1 MKRNLIFLLTLLIL
15 LSVII
20 VSSSKNINTK
30 TLENEEISS
39 KTNEY
44 TLKLENEKVVLFEG
58 DKIIKQ
64 YDIIL
69 SVLPGEDI
77 EMLLNG
83 IKVNSI
89 AEADHLAEDYDG

>member
-15 LSVII
+15 LSIII

-77 EMLLNG
+77 ELLLNG

-89 AEADHLAEDYDG
+89 AEADYLAEDYDG

>member
-15 LSVII
+15 LSIII

>member
-20 VSSSKNINTK
+20 VSSSNNINTK
-30 TLENEEISS
+30 TSENEEISS

-77 EMLLNG
+77 ELLLNG

>member
-20 VSSSKNINTK
+20 VSSSNNINTK
-30 TLENEEISS
+30 TSENEEISS

>member
-20 VSSSKNINTK
+20 VSSSNNINTK
-30 TLENEEISS
+30 TSENEEISS

-89 AEADHLAEDYDG
+89 AEADYLAEDYDG

>member
-15 LSVII
+15 LSIII

-77 EMLLNG
+77 ELLLNG

>member
-20 VSSSKNINTK
+20 VSSSNNINTK
-30 TLENEEISS
+30 TSENEEISL